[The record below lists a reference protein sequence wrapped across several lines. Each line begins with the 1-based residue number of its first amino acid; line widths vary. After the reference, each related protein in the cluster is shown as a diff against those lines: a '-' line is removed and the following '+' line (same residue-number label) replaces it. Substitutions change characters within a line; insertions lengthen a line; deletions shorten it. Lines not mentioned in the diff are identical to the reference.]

1 MQANSPGAFF
11 LSASFHG
18 LIIALIL
25 ISAYLLQQKTPEPT
39 KIFELVAGAG
49 NNYAATEAPAPSVPD
64 TIKFDLPE
72 APAPEVEP
80 APVITPPE
88 PQISKPP
95 PVITPDPA
103 PVLAPP
109 KNVIPVEKPQ
119 PKPKPVVKKVEPPPR
134 KMTKAEF
141 DKLHANQR
149 NPAARPAKPRSI
161 KVRSIDANSFAN
173 VSSKTLTGAGGKAL
187 TREEGN
193 LLDGY
198 IALLLQRL
206 RAAHQKP
213 QGLSDLLKAEV
224 RFNIAADGVLSSVK
238 IVRSSGSAEFDQSVL
253 RAFAKVRTIGAPP
266 NRKSD
271 VWTVTFRMR
280 EEG

>member
-1 MQANSPGAFF
+1 MQANSPGAVF
-11 LSASFHG
+11 LSVTFHG

-25 ISAYLLQQKTPEPT
+25 LSAYLLRQQVPETP

-49 NNYAATEAPAPSVPD
+49 NNYAATEAPAPSATD
-64 TIKFDLPE
+64 KIKFDLPE
-72 APAPEVEP
+72 APAPALKP
-80 APVITPPE
+80 PPPVSKPE

-95 PVITPDPA
+95 PVITPDPE

-109 KNVIPVEKPQ
+109 KNVIPAE
-119 PKPKPVVKKVEPPPR
+119 KPKPVVTKVEPKPKQMSLAEFQKLHGKPKTASTKPR
-134 KMTKAEF
+134 K
-141 DKLHANQR
+141 
-149 NPAARPAKPRSI
+149 PRTI

-173 VSSKTLTGAGGKAL
+173 VSSKALTGAGGKAL
-187 TREEGN
+187 TREEGR

-213 QGLSDLLKAEV
+213 PGLSDLLKAEV

>member
-1 MQANSPGAFF
+1 MQANSPGAVF
-11 LSASFHG
+11 LSVTFHG
-18 LIIALIL
+18 LLIALIL
-25 ISAYLLQQKTPEPT
+25 FSAYLLKQQVPETP
-39 KIFELVAGAG
+39 KIFELVEGEG
-49 NNYAATEAPAPSVPD
+49 NNYAATEAPPPSAPD
-64 TIKFDLPE
+64 KIKFDLPE
-72 APAPEVEP
+72 APTPVIKP
-80 APVITPPE
+80 APVIEPE
-88 PQISKPP
+88 PQISKPA

-103 PVLAPP
+103 PVMAPP
-109 KNVIPVEKPQ
+109 KNVIPEAK
-119 PKPKPVVKKVEPPPR
+119 PKPKPKPPEPKPR
-134 KMTKAEF
+134 QMTKAEF

-149 NPAARPAKPRSI
+149 KPASKPAKPRTI
-161 KVRSIDANSFAN
+161 KVRSIDANSFAS

-187 TREEGN
+187 TREEGR

-206 RAAHQKP
+206 RSAHQKP
-213 QGLSDLLKAEV
+213 PGLSDLLKAEV

>member
-1 MQANSPGAFF
+1 MQGNSPGAVF
-11 LSASFHG
+11 LSVTFHG

-25 ISAYLLQQKTPEPT
+25 LSSYLLRQQVPETP

-49 NNYAATEAPAPSVPD
+49 NNYAATQAPAPSTPD
-64 TIKFDLPE
+64 KIKFDLPD
-72 APAPEVEP
+72 APAPVAKP
-80 APVITPPE
+80 PPPVIKPK

-103 PVLAPP
+103 PMMAPP
-109 KNVIPVEKPQ
+109 KNVIPE
-119 PKPKPVVKKVEPPPR
+119 PKPKPVIEKPEPPPR

-149 NPAARPAKPRSI
+149 RPSPKPAKPRTI

-187 TREEGN
+187 TRDEGN

-213 QGLSDLLKAEV
+213 SGLSDLLKAEV
-224 RFNIAADGVLSSVK
+224 RFNIASDGVLSSVK

-253 RAFAKVRTIGAPP
+253 SAFVKVRTIGAPP

>member
-1 MQANSPGAFF
+1 MQANSPGAFV
-11 LSASFHG
+11 LSATFHG
-18 LIIALIL
+18 LVIALIFL
-25 ISAYLLQQKTPEPT
+25 SAYLLRQQVTETP
-39 KIFELVAGAG
+39 KIFELVAEAG
-49 NNYAATEAPAPSVPD
+49 SNYAATEAPAPSAPD

-72 APAPEVEP
+72 APAPVIKP
-80 APVITPPE
+80 APVIPQPE

-109 KNVIPVEKPQ
+109 KNVIPEAK
-119 PKPKPVVKKVEPPPR
+119 PKPKPVVKKVEPAPR
-134 KMTKAEF
+134 QMTKAEF

-149 NPAARPAKPRSI
+149 NPAANPPKPRSI

-187 TREEGN
+187 SREEGK
-193 LLDGY
+193 LLDSY

-213 QGLSDLLKAEV
+213 PGLSDLLKAEV

-238 IVRSSGSAEFDQSVL
+238 IVRSSGSPEFDQSVL